1 MLYGNSDMKKIY
13 LKPLIVT
20 AGLECVILAASGPGA
35 DDIGSPNVLND
46 AKEYSVW
53 DEVKQL
59 NYKDERYEDK
69 VYE

>member
-1 MLYGNSDMKKIY
+1 MKYVKPKIEIAEAD
-13 LKPLIVT
+13 LVL
-20 AGLECVILAASGPGA
+20 LAASGPGA

>member
-1 MLYGNSDMKKIY
+1 MRYI
-13 LKPLIVT
+13 KPTIAIVE
-20 AGLECVILAASGPGA
+20 ADFGLLCGSGPNA

-59 NYKDERYEDK
+59 NYKEERYEDK